1 MQRLN
6 TITNNSSPYSD
17 DGWVDP
23 DETDAWAGLKNIG
36 KKLLNFGGRK
46 EEVRFRTVLRGLGRP
61 TTDCAAR
68 TVLRGLCC
76 ADCAELCWKK
86 YHSSPC
92 LRLGKHRALLT
103 TTTHNNNT
111 PPL

>member
-46 EEVRFRTVLRGLGRP
+46 EEVRFRTVLRGL
-61 TTDCAAR
+61 
-68 TVLRGLCC
+68 CC
-76 ADCAELCWKK
+76 ADCDANCVECAEK
-86 YHSSPC
+86 
-92 LRLGKHRALLT
+92 
-103 TTTHNNNT
+103 
-111 PPL
+111 PPLLCVSAPRKH